1 MNFDIQNVIDLL
13 LTDFFP
19 DEPCAA
25 GLDLCPPGYRIPAL
39 EQDFKNIMSR
49 GWSFLAEDMVNIR
62 INVCHMDHEVI
73 LLKDK
78 VVGVVICDVEN
89 KDEKQEEP
97 VGIFPEQFLKLE
109 RFFTDLKSNI
119 DLFEEVK
126 MLSFLEDIS
135 QYNAFSARFNLGHL
149 HSLFQIMSPRPR
161 HRRATGFV
169 FTEKIAL
176 TTTLVFNV
184 SQLGRRLTL
193 LAARASTRPT
203 ASA

>member
-126 MLSFLEDIS
+126 MLSFLEDICR
-135 QYNAFSARFNLGHL
+135 YN
-149 HSLFQIMSPRPR
+149 
-161 HRRATGFV
+161 
-169 FTEKIAL
+169 
-176 TTTLVFNV
+176 
-184 SQLGRRLTL
+184 
-193 LAARASTRPT
+193 
-203 ASA
+203 